1 MASESARESIRRPVR
16 NRDAPLLRPRAGP
29 FQVVAAATVGY
40 ERRRWSGT
48 SVRPRM
54 RWNQEGAR
62 RDPGGETWR
71 THAFI
76 LDRVTDT
83 AARHHTCA
91 AAAPWF
97 RWTFFFFQI
106 LAAPCPHTWTHIF
119 LDTLSFYTCHIWG
132 ERYIYIY
139 ERWDG
144 KTVLGSKRWIIKSFS
159 DFSRMDL
166 DRSLDEIPKIAF
178 LREGRISLLE
188 GGWLFLDDAI
198 SIRFPYFWKYF
209 KSRT

>member
-132 ERYIYIY
+132 EGYIYIWTLGWENRFGIETLNY
-139 ERWDG
+139 QKFLRLFENGSRQIPRWD
-144 KTVLGSKRWIIKSFS
+144 
-159 DFSRMDL
+159 
-166 DRSLDEIPKIAF
+166 P
-178 LREGRISLLE
+178 
-188 GGWLFLDDAI
+188 
-198 SIRFPYFWKYF
+198 
-209 KSRT
+209 

>member
-97 RWTFFFFQI
+97 RWTFFFFFKSS
-106 LAAPCPHTWTHIF
+106 LHLVHTRGPISSSIHCRFIHVIYGGR
-119 LDTLSFYTCHIWG
+119 D
-132 ERYIYIY
+132 IYIY

-178 LREGRISLLE
+178 LREGRIFTSGGRMVVSRRCYFDSVSLL
-188 GGWLFLDDAI
+188 LKIF
-198 SIRFPYFWKYF
+198 
-209 KSRT
+209 

>member
-1 MASESARESIRRPVR
+1 MIGNICPAEDEVESGGGPTWPRGRDVTHPRFHFGPRHRHRSASSYLCRSCTVISIDFFLFFKSSLHLVHTRGPISSSIHCRFIHVIYGG
-16 NRDAPLLRPRAGP
+16 RD
-29 FQVVAAATVGY
+29 
-40 ERRRWSGT
+40 
-48 SVRPRM
+48 
-54 RWNQEGAR
+54 
-62 RDPGGETWR
+62 
-71 THAFI
+71 
-76 LDRVTDT
+76 
-83 AARHHTCA
+83 
-91 AAAPWF
+91 
-97 RWTFFFFQI
+97 
-106 LAAPCPHTWTHIF
+106 
-119 LDTLSFYTCHIWG
+119 
-132 ERYIYIY
+132 IYIY

>member
-97 RWTFFFFQI
+97 RWTFFFFSN
-106 LAAPCPHTWTHIF
+106 PRC
-119 LDTLSFYTCHIWG
+119 TLSTHVDPYLP
-132 ERYIYIY
+132 RYIVVLYMSYMGGGIYIY
-139 ERWDG
+139 MNVGMGKPFWDRN
-144 KTVLGSKRWIIKSFS
+144 VELSKVSQTFREWFS
-159 DFSRMDL
+159 TD
-166 DRSLDEIPKIAF
+166 P
-178 LREGRISLLE
+178 
-188 GGWLFLDDAI
+188 
-198 SIRFPYFWKYF
+198 
-209 KSRT
+209 